1 MDSTFPKNKDFSCDI
16 WAWISLMIFLPI
28 LSFSML
34 TRDIQKQYGAVS
46 FGIFPAFSAID
57 SRGNPF
63 DQHRLHGQLSAVIVS
78 NQMPEDILV
87 YVHKLSQATSRG
99 KKYLK
104 GLVLASQG
112 EGRSDQW
119 VEYLTLNEDEF
130 KKISG
135 WKNRL
140 FKDGVILVDQNSVVR
155 GVFDLEEKL
164 ERLNFE
170 GAVKGIL

>member
-1 MDSTFPKNKDFSCDI
+1 MDSIFPKNKDFSYDI
-16 WAWISLMIFLPI
+16 LVWVFLMIFLSM
-28 LSFSML
+28 LSLSML

-46 FGIFPAFSAID
+46 FGVFPAFSAID
-57 SRGNPF
+57 DQGKPF
-63 DQHRLHGQLSAVIVS
+63 DHYRLHGQLSAIIVTDQTS
-78 NQMPEDILV
+78 EDISL
-87 YVHKLSQATSRG
+87 YLHKLSQATSRG

-104 GLVLASQG
+104 GLVLVTQVKG
-112 EGRSDQW
+112 QSDQW

-140 FKDGVILVDQNSVVR
+140 FKNGVILVDQNGVIR